1 MPWPGTCTFIPQI
14 PLDIREPNTV
24 YGETELRYTGDKVH
38 RDENRT
44 QRSELGEHLIDL
56 VVRICHLDTDL
67 GEVIR
72 VRARQD
78 LFVVVQVLGHCNQVV
93 LNVRQI

>member
-1 MPWPGTCTFIPQI
+1 MPQI
-14 PLDIREPNTV
+14 PLNIRQSKAV

-38 RDENRT
+38 RNENRT

-56 VVRICHLDTDL
+56 VIRVCHLDTDL

-72 VRARQD
+72 VRARQN
-78 LFVVVQVLGHCNQVV
+78 LFVVVQVLGHRNQVV
-93 LNVRQI
+93 LNVREI

>member
-1 MPWPGTCTFIPQI
+1 MEANHAKPSIPWPGTCTFIPQI
-14 PLDIREPNTV
+14 PLDIDWSNTI

-44 QRSELGEHLIDL
+44 QCSELGEHVINL
-56 VVRICHLDTDL
+56 VVRVCHLDADL

-72 VRARQD
+72 VRA
-78 LFVVVQVLGHCNQVV
+78 
-93 LNVRQI
+93 